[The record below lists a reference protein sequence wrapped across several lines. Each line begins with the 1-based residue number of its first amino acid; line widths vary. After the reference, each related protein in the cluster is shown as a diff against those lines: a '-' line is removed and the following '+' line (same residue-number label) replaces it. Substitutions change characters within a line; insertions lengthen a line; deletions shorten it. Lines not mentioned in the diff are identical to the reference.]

1 VIIVA
6 TGFAGG
12 AVSGLLG
19 IGENMVAFIIMA
31 LLFRIPA
38 VTMIIAGIVLVPQQA
53 MLARTCFPTSI
64 LSPATGRRA
73 TRPAAP
79 M

>member
-1 VIIVA
+1 VVWFIQVD
-6 TGFAGG
+6 G
-12 AVSGLLG
+12 
-19 IGENMVAFIIMA
+19 IIMDA
-31 LLFRIPA
+31 RDLPLQIQAEAFE
-38 VTMIIAGIVLVPQQA
+38 LVPQQGYV
-53 MLARTCFPTSI
+53 ARTCFPTSI